1 MRFRTV
7 LYFMMETIE
16 LEFKLAL
23 NSSLCT
29 FQVDSNM
36 SVADT
41 RLLSKEELW
50 RYTLQ
55 CCNIDL
61 SIQAYR

>member
-7 LYFMMETIE
+7 LYFRIETIE
-16 LEFKLAL
+16 LESKLML
-23 NSSLCT
+23 MSSKHGSLCT

-41 RLLSKEELW
+41 RPLSKEELW

-55 CCNIDL
+55 CD
-61 SIQAYR
+61 

>member
-1 MRFRTV
+1 MRLRTV
-7 LYFMMETIE
+7 LYFMMEKIE
-16 LEFKLAL
+16 LEFKLGL
-23 NSSLCT
+23 KSSKYVSLCT

-41 RLLSKEELW
+41 RPLSKEELW

-55 CCNIDL
+55 RD
-61 SIQAYR
+61 